1 MRQLIHGIQRISAGL
16 ARLELLF
23 CQVLIVAFTGLL
35 IANVASRYVF
45 NNPFY
50 FADEL
55 AVYMLI
61 WMAFLAICVT
71 VARNDM
77 IRLSLAVDALPRGAR
92 RVVEIVIEILVLGM
106 LAAMFWASLRWFQS
120 PAVAFE
126 RAITLN
132 MSKLPF
138 LSIIPIFTG
147 LATFHVFSNLLT
159 AVFLPDEEVG
169 AK

>member
-1 MRQLIHGIQRISAGL
+1 MRQLTYGIRRISKWL

-23 CQVLIVAFTGLL
+23 CQILIVAFTCLL

-55 AVYMLI
+55 SVYMLI
-61 WMAFLAICVT
+61 WMAFMAICVT
-71 VARNDM
+71 IAYNDM
-77 IRLSLAVDALPRGAR
+77 IKLSLGVDSLPRPLR
-92 RVVEIVIEILVLGM
+92 RTIEIVIEILVLGM
-106 LAAMFWASLRWFQS
+106 LATMFYASIRWIQS

-126 RAITLN
+126 RAITLD

-159 AVFLPDEEVG
+159 AIFLPDEEVG
-169 AK
+169 VK